1 MIDYDVLLRNPKV
14 KEVTDINKNQNK
26 GKANCFES
34 SYILTSRN
42 YTIYEALG
50 WWLLKLFLNFQT
62 NTKACEEQL
71 CI

>member
-1 MIDYDVLLRNPKV
+1 MTDYDVLLQNPKV

-50 WWLLKLFLNFQT
+50 
-62 NTKACEEQL
+62 
-71 CI
+71 